1 MKTQL
6 TLITKQ
12 ASQLVLI
19 WGLFLLTACG
29 TFEVGLEPEAEP
41 PAVQIEV
48 TRPTEPTLV
57 VDATP
62 EATPTAG
69 ESESPT
75 QVPEPVRATPTASP
89 VAQAT
94 PTPTLE
100 AERLQVAYVKEDNV
114 WLWNEETGPTALTK
128 NGGVESVLLSDD
140 GSRIAFRRGGNIWV
154 VNSDGTDERQLT
166 TEVNFEGLSIGEDW
180 DPYVIGFAPYQ
191 VAWRPGT
198 HTLFFNTLPQHE
210 GPGLLLSDD
219 LWSLDADAGGP
230 VLLLPPSEGGH
241 FTFSPDGQFIAL
253 TTDSSISLVDGNGQN
268 KREVFTYSPIIT
280 YSEFRYYA
288 KPVWAADASTLSVAI
303 PPVDP
308 LAAAG
313 QLTAIWSIPTDG
325 RSARLIGN
333 IVAASRAPEQFLF
346 SPDLSRVA
354 YLVGESTDAPPVF
367 QIAVSEIGEAEVG
380 DPVIVADRAELIDSW
395 SPDSTHFIF
404 TPVYSGQVPQ
414 RIIAST
420 DGETLVVGE
429 EDLTVFQ
436 VTWVDETRYLYLQH
450 EGRGWTLY
458 LAQLG
463 EDDIVAI
470 DGIVGAPTTFDFDG

>member
-1 MKTQL
+1 MKMRLLL
-6 TLITKQ
+6 TKPATLF
-12 ASQLVLI
+12 VVI
-19 WGLFLLTACG
+19 WALFLLTACG
-29 TFEVGLEPEAEP
+29 TFEVGLEPEIEP
-41 PAVQIEV
+41 PAVQVET

-69 ESESPT
+69 ETDSPT
-75 QVPEPVRATPTASP
+75 QVPEPVLATPTGSP
-89 VAQAT
+89 VIQAT

-100 AERLQVAYVKEDNV
+100 ANKLQVSYVKEDNV
-114 WLWNEETGPTALTK
+114 WLWNEETGPIALTK
-128 NGGVESVLLSDD
+128 NGGVESVMLSDD

-180 DPYVIGFAPYQ
+180 DPLVSDFTPYQ

-219 LWSLDADAGGP
+219 LWSVDADANGP
-230 VLLLPPSEGGH
+230 TLLLPPSEGGH
-241 FTFSPDGQFIAL
+241 FTFSPDGQLIAL
-253 TTDSSISLVDGNGQN
+253 TTASSISLLDGDGQN

-288 KPVWAADASTLSVAI
+288 QPVWAADAGALSVAI

-308 LAAAG
+308 LAATG
-313 QLTAIWSIPTDG
+313 QLTAIWTLPTDG
-325 RSARLIGN
+325 GSARLIGN
-333 IVAASRAPEQFLF
+333 ITASSRAGAGVLF

-354 YLVGESTDAPPVF
+354 YLVGESTDTSPVF
-367 QIAVSEIGEAEVG
+367 QIAVSEIGETEVG
-380 DPVIVADRAELIDSW
+380 DPVIVADRAELIENW
-395 SPDSTHFIF
+395 SPDSAHFIF
-404 TPVYSGQVPQ
+404 TPPYNGQVPQ
-414 RIIAST
+414 RIIASS
-420 DGETLVVGE
+420 DGETLVVGDE
-429 EDLTVFQ
+429 ELAVFQ
-436 VTWVDETRYLYLQH
+436 VAWVDETRYLYLQH

-463 EDDIVAI
+463 EDDVVVI
-470 DGIVGAPTTFDFDG
+470 DGIVGTPTTFDSDI